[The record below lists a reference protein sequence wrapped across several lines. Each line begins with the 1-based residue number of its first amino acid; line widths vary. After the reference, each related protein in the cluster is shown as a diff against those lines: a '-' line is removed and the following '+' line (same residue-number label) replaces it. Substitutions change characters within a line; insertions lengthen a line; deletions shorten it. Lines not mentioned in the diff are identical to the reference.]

1 VVKETGAGQVGLAI
15 AVTAKDKVYQA
26 VKGDKRAIMDV
37 NEFGAELAVDIALTG
52 GFSTLGKGK
61 TAAKVT
67 KEATEEIVEQAAKRA
82 QSSTLRARVLANL
95 EESAAARAASNF
107 PKVERTN
114 QQLLDVTARAS
125 RITDR
130 LIAQGST
137 HWARVYSNP
146 ALGGVRVANIAAK
159 KPNLVRSIIRGN
171 IMDDVAKQ
179 LASKLDTPFLRITPR
194 GARGPDFLVR
204 FLDTSWDVTTPGSW
218 PRHLTRYANDP
229 FDLRPL
235 LY

>member
-1 VVKETGAGQVGLAI
+1 MVGHFFASNPGLFS
-15 AVTAKDKVYQA
+15 
-26 VKGDKRAIMDV
+26 RAP
-37 NEFGAELAVDIALTG
+37 
-52 GFSTLGKGK
+52 K
-61 TAAKVT
+61 
-67 KEATEEIVEQAAKRA
+67 
-82 QSSTLRARVLANL
+82 NL

-107 PKVERTN
+107 PNVERIN

-137 HWARVYSNP
+137 HWARVYNNP
-146 ALGGVRVANIAAK
+146 ALGGARVANIAAK
-159 KPNLVRSIIRGN
+159 KPNLFRSIIRGN

-179 LASKLDTPFLRITPR
+179 LAAKSDIPFLRITPR
-194 GARGPDFLVR
+194 GARGPDFR
-204 FLDTSWDVTTPGSW
+204 INFLETSWDVTTPGSW
-218 PRHLTRYANDP
+218 LRHVSRYANDP